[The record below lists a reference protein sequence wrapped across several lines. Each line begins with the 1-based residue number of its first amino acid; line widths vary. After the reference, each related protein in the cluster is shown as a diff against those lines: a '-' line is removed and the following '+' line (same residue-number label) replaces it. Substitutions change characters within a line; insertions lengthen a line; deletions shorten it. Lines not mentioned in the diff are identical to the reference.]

1 MYHFL
6 KLIMNN
12 FPTWYF
18 LTGIVVVG
26 LIVFYKKGAAWGG
39 LFIGVVVG
47 CVISIIHNDKGQ
59 GFEFIY
65 VKEAAIIGALAG
77 IVIAFISRLINKS
90 RNKPALSSNV
100 HPK

>member
-1 MYHFL
+1 
-6 KLIMNN
+6 MNN

-39 LFIGVVVG
+39 LVIGAVVG

-59 GFEFIY
+59 GFQLIY
-65 VKEAAIIGALAG
+65 VKKAAIIGALVG

-90 RNKPALSSNV
+90 RNKPLANSTV
-100 HPK
+100 HLV